1 MFAPAISPVDPKLM
15 MLNCDMSGAYL
26 SRDGGS
32 HWRMI
37 DQSQLRSSTHCR
49 PAFHPWDARVI
60 FAAQSRKGMKVSRDG
75 GEHWQP
81 VAGEEK
87 GDSPH
92 LGEAPGGRAPT
103 EGWSRQMGTVPFF
116 PLQELYGEI
125 AVDPGHPQRMMAGDE
140 RSVVRSDDGGRTWR
154 ACQGP
159 QGQTVAFHF
168 DQTSPADRRICFAA
182 TSLGIWRSD
191 DGGATW
197 SEKTAGLPWKD
208 IRSFAGGSRAEKG
221 DSPHSGEAPG
231 GRAPTKGSSRQMGT
245 VPFFRRVVLYCVVP
259 SRVEDG
265 KFAGGVYKSADRGES
280 WTSVMGGGIN
290 TEIAAADQWAQGSI
304 AQYQWVLTTNVDPN
318 IVYAL
323 NSNTGVRPPHHTAA
337 YRSDDA
343 GRTWRAT
350 FYPDPRFA
358 GCNVEK
364 DFVTA
369 TDGQFYQQPA
379 LGAAIDASNPDHL
392 VQVNDWVYYSNDGG
406 RRWNCGHARRAAGS
420 SREPSWLCNGLVVT
434 STWNYYIDPF
444 QPERHYI
451 AYTDVG
457 FARSL
462 NAGKSWSWWSARG
475 RAPWCNTCYE
485 LAFDPQ
491 TPGKIW
497 GAFSDVHDIPNG
509 NIIYGGHRSNLKG
522 GVAVSSDFGATWKAS
537 AQGLPEAAAVSVV
550 LDPKSPAGRRTL
562 YASIFNHGVYKS
574 TDDGRTW
581 QSASQGLGSP
591 ADMRVCRLQLH
602 KDGLLFVLVT
612 AMMDSRRQFLKE
624 GPGLYRSTDG
634 ARRWTLVNQGRRFFW
649 PKDFTVDPDDSKTIY
664 IGAADARADQ
674 AGLWRT
680 ADGGTTWQRLA
691 KKGSEHFGA
700 YLHPAHKGWIY
711 MTLTEGAPAA
721 GLWLSRDDGRSWKP
735 MSLPF
740 ANAQRVCFDRAD
752 PSVIYVTTFGGS
764 VWRGPAEED

>member
-1 MFAPAISPVDPKLM
+1 MIRGCTFSLAMLLLAAPCCGQRSEVTAKNWEPLGLTGNGGMFAPAISPVDPKLI
-15 MLNCDMSGAYL
+15 MLNCDMSGAYI
-26 SRDGGS
+26 SRDGGQ

-49 PAFHPWDARVI
+49 PAFHPTDAKVI
-60 FAAQSRKGMKVSRDG
+60 FAAQSGKGMKVSRDG
-75 GEHWQP
+75 GEHWEP
-81 VAGEEK
+81 VA
-87 GDSPH
+87 
-92 LGEAPGGRAPT
+92 AA
-103 EGWSRQMGTVPFF
+103 
-116 PLQELYGEI
+116 LQDLRGEI
-125 AVDPGHPQRMMAGDE
+125 AIDPGHPQRMMAGDQ
-140 RSVVRSDDGGRTWR
+140 RSVVLSDDGGKTWR
-154 ACQGP
+154 VCQGP

-168 DQTSPADRRICFAA
+168 DQTSPAARRACFAA
-182 TSLGIWRSD
+182 TNLGIWRSD

-197 SEKTAGLPWKD
+197 SEKTTGLPWKG
-208 IRSFAGGSRAEKG
+208 IRSFAGGSRSDG
-221 DSPHSGEAPG
+221 
-231 GRAPTKGSSRQMGT
+231 
-245 VPFFRRVVLYCVVP
+245 RRVVLYCVIP

-290 TEIAAADQWAQGSI
+290 TEIAAADPWAQSPI
-304 AQYQWVLTTNVDPN
+304 AQYQWVLSTNVDPN

-323 NSNTGVRPPHHTAA
+323 NSNTGVHPPHHTAA
-337 YRSDDA
+337 FRSDDA

-350 FYPDPRFA
+350 FYPDPRYP

-392 VQVNDWVYYSNDGG
+392 VQVNDWVYYTTDGG
-406 RRWNCGHARRAAGS
+406 RWWNCGHARRAAGS

-462 NAGKSWSWWSARG
+462 DAGKSWAWWSAKG
-475 RAPWCNTCYE
+475 RPPWRNTCYE

-509 NIIYGGHRSNLKG
+509 NIIYGGHRSDRKG

-562 YASIFNHGVYKS
+562 YTSIFNHGVYKS
-574 TDDGRTW
+574 TDDGKSW

-591 ADMRVCRLQLH
+591 ANMRVCRLQLH
-602 KDGLLFVLVT
+602 GDRSLFVLVT

-624 GPGLYRSTDG
+624 GVGLYRSTDG
-634 ARRWTLVNQGRRFFW
+634 ARRWKLVNQGRRLLW

-680 ADGGTTWQRLA
+680 TDGGTTWKRLA

-711 MTLTEGAPAA
+711 MTLTEGAPGA
-721 GLWLSRDDGRSWKP
+721 GLWLSQDDGLSWKP

-764 VWRGPAEED
+764 IWRGPAAED

>member
-1 MFAPAISPVDPKLM
+1 MFSLATLLLAAPCCGQSPQPAQISWEPLGLTGNGGMFAPAISPVDPKLM
-15 MLNCDMSGAYL
+15 MLNCDMSGAYI
-26 SRDGGS
+26 SRDGGQ

-37 DQSQLRSSTHCR
+37 DQGQLRSSTHCR
-49 PAFHPWDARVI
+49 PAFHPTDAKVI

-75 GEHWQP
+75 GEHWEP
-81 VAGEEK
+81 VP
-87 GDSPH
+87 D
-92 LGEAPGGRAPT
+92 AP
-103 EGWSRQMGTVPFF
+103 EDLW
-116 PLQELYGEI
+116 GEI
-125 AVDPGHPQRMMAGDE
+125 AIDPGHPQRMMAGDE
-140 RSVVRSDDGGRTWR
+140 RSVVLSDDGGQTWR

-168 DQTSPADRRICFAA
+168 DQTTPADGRTCFAA
-182 TSLGIWRSD
+182 TNLGVWRSD

-197 SEKTAGLPWKD
+197 SEKTFGLPWKG
-208 IRSFAGGSRAEKG
+208 IRSMAGGSRGK
-221 DSPHSGEAPG
+221 DH
-231 GRAPTKGSSRQMGT
+231 
-245 VPFFRRVVLYCVVP
+245 RVVLYCVVP
-259 SRVEDG
+259 SRVEEG
-265 KFAGGVYKSADRGES
+265 KFAGGVYKSVDRGES

-290 TEIAAADQWAQGSI
+290 AEIVAADQWAQGPI

-323 NSNTGVRPPHHTAA
+323 NSNTGVHPPHHTAA
-337 YRSDDA
+337 FRSDDA

-350 FYPDPRFA
+350 FFPDPRYP

-364 DFVTA
+364 DFVTT

-392 VQVNDWVYYSNDGG
+392 VQVNDWVYYTTDGG
-406 RRWNCGHARRAAGS
+406 RSWNCGHARRAAGS

-462 NAGKSWSWWSARG
+462 DAGKSWAWWGAKG
-475 RAPWCNTCYE
+475 RAPWANTCYE
-485 LAFDPQ
+485 LAFDPK
-491 TPGKIW
+491 TPGRIW

-509 NIIYGGHRSNLKG
+509 NIIYGGHRSDRKG
-522 GVAVSSDFGATWKAS
+522 GVALSTDFGATWKAS
-537 AQGLPEAAAVSVV
+537 SQGLPEAAAVSVV

-562 YASIFNHGVYKS
+562 YTSIFNHGVYKS
-574 TDDGRTW
+574 TDDGKTW

-591 ADMRVCRLQLH
+591 ANMRVCRLQLH
-602 KDGLLFVLVT
+602 GDRSLFVLVT

-624 GPGLYRSTDG
+624 GVGLYRSTDG
-634 ARRWTLVNQGRRFFW
+634 ARRWKLVNQGRRFLW
-649 PKDFTVDPDDSKTIY
+649 PKDFTVDPHDSKTIY

-680 ADGGTTWQRLA
+680 TDGGTTWQRLA

-700 YLHPAHKGWIY
+700 YLHPAHKGWVY
-711 MTLTEGAPAA
+711 MTLTEGAPGA
-721 GLWLSRDDGRSWKP
+721 GLWLSRDDGRSWKA

>member
-1 MFAPAISPVDPKLM
+1 
-15 MLNCDMSGAYL
+15 
-26 SRDGGS
+26 
-32 HWRMI
+32 
-37 DQSQLRSSTHCR
+37 
-49 PAFHPWDARVI
+49 
-60 FAAQSRKGMKVSRDG
+60 
-75 GEHWQP
+75 
-81 VAGEEK
+81 
-87 GDSPH
+87 
-92 LGEAPGGRAPT
+92 
-103 EGWSRQMGTVPFF
+103 MGTVPF
-116 PLQELYGEI
+116 
-125 AVDPGHPQRMMAGDE
+125 
-140 RSVVRSDDGGRTWR
+140 S
-154 ACQGP
+154 
-159 QGQTVAFHF
+159 
-168 DQTSPADRRICFAA
+168 RI
-182 TSLGIWRSD
+182 
-191 DGGATW
+191 
-197 SEKTAGLPWKD
+197 
-208 IRSFAGGSRAEKG
+208 
-221 DSPHSGEAPG
+221 
-231 GRAPTKGSSRQMGT
+231 
-245 VPFFRRVVLYCVVP
+245 VLYCVVP
-259 SRVEDG
+259 SRVEDD
-265 KFAGGVYKSADRGES
+265 KFAGGVYKSDDRGES

-290 TEIAAADQWAQGSI
+290 AEITAADPWAQGPI

-323 NSNTGVRPPHHTAA
+323 NSNTGVHPPHHTAA
-337 YRSDDA
+337 FRSDDA

-350 FYPDPRFA
+350 FYPDPRYP

-364 DFVTA
+364 DFVTT

-392 VQVNDWVYYSNDGG
+392 IQVNDWVYYTTNGG
-406 RRWNCGHARRAAGS
+406 RWWNCGHARRA
-420 SREPSWLCNGLVVT
+420 EDNTWLCNGLVVT

-462 NAGKSWSWWSARG
+462 DAGKSWAWWSAKG
-475 RAPWCNTCYE
+475 RAPWRNTCYE
-485 LAFDPQ
+485 LAFDPK

-522 GVAVSSDFGATWKAS
+522 GVALSTDFGATWKAS
-537 AQGLPEAAAVSVV
+537 AQGLPEAACTSIV

-562 YASIFNHGVYKS
+562 YTSIFNHGVYKS
-574 TDDGRTW
+574 TDDGKTW

-602 KDGLLFVLVT
+602 GDRSLFVLIT
-612 AMMDSRRQFLKE
+612 AMTDSHRQFVRE

-634 ARRWTLVNQGRRFFW
+634 ARRWKLVNQGRRFLW

-664 IGAADARADQ
+664 VGAADGRVDQ

-680 ADGGTTWQRLA
+680 TDGGTTWQRLA

-764 VWRGPAEED
+764 VWRGPAAED